1 MTTTPG
7 SVAQTTTGVAAGLA
21 ILYFL
26 RPVLVPF
33 FLAVLLRILIAG
45 IVSLVIR
52 LLPRAPKWLILVATA
67 AIVGFSAYSIFI
79 VILQGM
85 SDLIKQAPVI
95 PAQLDS
101 LIRSVSVGFGRKFD
115 LASVL
120 GLVDFPALEHG
131 LAAGVGDAVSKAFLT
146 LFFFVFMLLGP
157 GSDADPKIIKATTN
171 EARAN
176 SQRVVLS
183 KITRRVQAY
192 LVSQT
197 AINLAIAAISAA
209 VFRFAELPDT
219 AFWSVTV
226 FLLAFMPVV
235 GPFVASVVPAVFA
248 AIHSGSLAVP
258 LGVFVIVLAVFQIA
272 HNLIMPKVQA
282 KSTNTDPLI
291 GIFALGIWTLLWGV
305 PGAILA
311 TPLTVLMMVIA
322 AQFESTRWLAI
333 LMSHDGVPDAV
344 DAVDAQLPG
353 G

>member
-1 MTTTPG
+1 MKTTPG

-45 IVSLVIR
+45 IVSLVVR
-52 LLPRAPKWLILVATA
+52 VLPRAPRWLILIATA
-67 AIVGFSAYSIFI
+67 AIVAFSAYSIFI

-85 SDLIKQAPVI
+85 SDLVKQAPLL
-95 PAQLDS
+95 PARIDN
-101 LIRSVSVGFGRKFD
+101 LIRSISVGFGRKFA
-115 LASVL
+115 LATVL
-120 GLVDFPALEHG
+120 GLIDIRSLEHG
-131 LAAGVGDAVSKAFLT
+131 LASGIGDAVSKAFLT

-157 GSDADPKIIKATTN
+157 GTDSDPKMISITGN
-171 EARAN
+171 GARAN

-183 KITRRVQAY
+183 KITSRVQMY
-192 LVSQT
+192 LISQT

-209 VFRFAELPDT
+209 VFRSAQLPDT

-235 GPFVASVVPAVFA
+235 GPFVASVVPALFA
-248 AIHSGSLAVP
+248 AVHSGSIALP
-258 LGVFVIVLAVFQIA
+258 LGVFVIVLAVFQVA
-272 HNLIMPKVQA
+272 HNLVMPKVQA
-282 KSTNTDPLI
+282 KSTNTDPLV
-291 GIFALGIWTLLWGV
+291 GIFALGVWTLLWGV

-322 AQFESTRWLAI
+322 AQFQSTRWLAI

-344 DAVDAQLPG
+344 VPQSPVT
-353 G
+353 